1 MMASLHRSVLAVAQV
16 TMLRSVS
23 LALNLCTGLLTA
35 ALLGPEGR
43 GEQAAFMLAPQVLAS
58 FATLGLHASLIYNI
72 KADPVRE
79 REYIDITL
87 LLTFVAGVIAVAV
100 GWFLEP
106 RWLANYRPATVQLAR
121 VFLLATPVMSA
132 CFTFTAVLEARTRFV
147 AANRPGYL
155 QSLATLIAIGVLI
168 LLKRLTPATAAA
180 AYVCPQA
187 LVFLYLAALARYRV
201 RPSLT
206 VRLPLMVRLLSYGFR
221 FYGVDVLGAASVYL
235 DQVIIAAMLPANAL
249 GIYVVG
255 LSVAR
260 LLNLL
265 PTAAETVL
273 FPTLAARPVATIADA
288 VAAAVRVL
296 SVVNAVAALCL
307 GLLGPQLLMVLYG
320 PKFAAASG
328 PLFILLLTT
337 VPGNAVGLFYQSYAG
352 SGRPGIV
359 TLIQAA
365 GLAVSLGLML
375 VLVPV
380 LGVSGAALSLLV
392 AALVRLA
399 CVLLGM
405 PLVLGVRVPRLIVSR
420 SDLAW
425 IRGR

>member
-1 MMASLHRSVLAVAQV
+1 MMASVRRSVLAVAQV

-35 ALLGPEGR
+35 AFLGPEGR
-43 GEQAAFMLAPQVLAS
+43 GEQAAFLLAPQVLAS

-72 KADPVRE
+72 KDDTQHE

-87 LLTFVAGVIAVAV
+87 LLTFLAGVVAVGV

-121 VFLLATPVMSA
+121 MFLLATPVMSA

-147 AANRPGYL
+147 AANRPVYL
-155 QSLATLIAIGVLI
+155 QSLATLLALGVLI

-180 AYVCPQA
+180 SYIVPQA
-187 LVFLYLAALARYRV
+187 LAFLYLAAAAGYRI

-206 VRLPLMVRLLSYGFR
+206 VRLPLSVRLLSYGLR
-221 FYGVDVLGAASVYL
+221 FYGVDVLGAASMYL
-235 DQVIIAAMLPANAL
+235 DQVIIAGMLPAEAL

-260 LLNLL
+260 LLNML
-265 PTAAETVL
+265 PSAAETVL
-273 FPTLAARPVATIADA
+273 FPTLAARPIATIADT

-296 SVVNAVAALCL
+296 SVINAVAALTL
-307 GLLGPQLLMVLYG
+307 GLLGPQLLALLYG
-320 PKFAAASG
+320 ARFAAAAG

-337 VPGNAVGLFYQSYAG
+337 IPANAVGLFYQSYAG

-359 TLIQAA
+359 TIIQAA
-365 GLAVSLGLML
+365 GVTVSLGLML
-375 VLVPV
+375 LLVPI

-392 AALVRLA
+392 GALVRLA
-399 CVLLGM
+399 CVLVGM
-405 PLVLGVRVPRLIVSR
+405 PLLLGVRMPSLIVSR
-420 SDLAW
+420 SDVAW